1 METNGAHGFN
11 AQSDKMYIA
20 MVKRINFSP
29 DILINSHFVQDE
41 YIQGPIWV
49 VSDD

>member
-11 AQSDKMYIA
+11 AQPGKLYIA
-20 MVKRINFSP
+20 VVKRINFSP

-41 YIQGPIWV
+41 YIQGPISV
-49 VSDD
+49 KRGD